1 LKPDGHKKRSLA
13 MPLTAIAVA
22 HDRARPASA
31 LLSLLRRL
39 QHGATDLLLHLAAA
53 ERERRERRQMAEL
66 CDATLRDL
74 GLTRADLWA
83 ELEKPVWR
91 R

>member
-1 LKPDGHKKRSLA
+1 MTQFAITPAA
-13 MPLTAIAVA
+13 MAAPYA
-22 HDRARPASA
+22 HARRPVVP
-31 LLSLLRRL
+31 LLRRL
-39 QHGATDLLLHLAAA
+39 RQGAIGLLLRLAAA

-74 GLTRADLWA
+74 GLSRADIWR
-83 ELEKPVWR
+83 ELDKPVWR

>member
-1 LKPDGHKKRSLA
+1 MTR
-13 MPLTAIAVA
+13 TAILAP
-22 HDRARPASA
+22 HRPARNA
-31 LLSLLRRL
+31 GISLLHRL
-39 QHGATDLLLHLAAA
+39 QQGAVDVLLRLAAA

-74 GLTRADLWA
+74 GLSRADIWG
-83 ELEKPVWR
+83 ELDKPVWR

>member
-1 LKPDGHKKRSLA
+1 MTRFATTPA
-13 MPLTAIAVA
+13 AIAA
-22 HDRARPASA
+22 PYTHTRTPAVP
-31 LLSLLRRL
+31 LLRRM
-39 QHGATDLLLHLAAA
+39 QQGATGLLLRLAAA

-74 GLTRADLWA
+74 GLSRADIWG
-83 ELEKPVWR
+83 ELDKPVWR

>member
-1 LKPDGHKKRSLA
+1 
-13 MPLTAIAVA
+13 MPQTAIVTPPS
-22 HDRARPASA
+22 RIGPASS
-31 LLSLLRRL
+31 SLLQRL
-39 QHGATDLLLHLAAA
+39 RQTAINLLLHLAAA

-74 GLTRADLWA
+74 GLSRADVWA
-83 ELEKPVWR
+83 ELSKPVWR

>member
-1 LKPDGHKKRSLA
+1 
-13 MPLTAIAVA
+13 MPQTAIAIPTA
-22 HDRARPASA
+22 TIKPASA
-31 LLSLLRRL
+31 SLLQRL
-39 QHGATDLLLHLAAA
+39 RQAALNLLLQLAAA

-74 GLTRADLWA
+74 GLSRADVSA

>member
-1 LKPDGHKKRSLA
+1 MTVSHA
-13 MPLTAIAVA
+13 HTAAFPLLHRLQQGATG
-22 HDRARPASA
+22 
-31 LLSLLRRL
+31 LLLR
-39 QHGATDLLLHLAAA
+39 LAAA

-74 GLTRADLWA
+74 GLSRADIWG
-83 ELEKPVWR
+83 ELDKPVWR

>member
-1 LKPDGHKKRSLA
+1 MSQTA
-13 MPLTAIAVA
+13 MTVSHTHTAAVPL
-22 HDRARPASA
+22 
-31 LLSLLRRL
+31 LQRL
-39 QHGATDLLLHLAAA
+39 QHGATHLLLRLAAA

-74 GLTRADLWA
+74 GLSRADICG
-83 ELEKPVWR
+83 ELDKPVWR

>member
-1 LKPDGHKKRSLA
+1 MTQTA
-13 MPLTAIAVA
+13 MIVSHTHTQARTTATPLLQ
-22 HDRARPASA
+22 R
-31 LLSLLRRL
+31 LSRGATHLLLR
-39 QHGATDLLLHLAAA
+39 LAAA

-74 GLTRADLWA
+74 GLSRADIWG
-83 ELEKPVWR
+83 ELDKPVWR

>member
-1 LKPDGHKKRSLA
+1 MTR
-13 MPLTAIAVA
+13 TAILATQSPV
-22 HDRARPASA
+22 RNTGNSP
-31 LLSLLRRL
+31 LQRL
-39 QHGATDLLLHLAAA
+39 QRAATDLLLRLAAA

-74 GLTRADLWA
+74 GLSRADIYG
-83 ELEKPVWR
+83 ELDKPVWR

>member
-1 LKPDGHKKRSLA
+1 MTRTA
-13 MPLTAIAVA
+13 MTVSHSHTAAF
-22 HDRARPASA
+22 P
-31 LLSLLRRL
+31 LLRRV
-39 QHGATDLLLHLAAA
+39 QQGAINLLLRLAAA

-74 GLTRADLWA
+74 GLSRADIYG
-83 ELEKPVWR
+83 ELDKPVWR

>member
-1 LKPDGHKKRSLA
+1 MTQFATTPA
-13 MPLTAIAVA
+13 AIAA
-22 HDRARPASA
+22 SYSHARTPAI
-31 LLSLLRRL
+31 SLLRRV
-39 QHGATDLLLHLAAA
+39 QQGATGLLLRLAAA

-74 GLTRADLWA
+74 GLSRADIWG
-83 ELEKPVWR
+83 ELDKPVWR

>member
-1 LKPDGHKKRSLA
+1 
-13 MPLTAIAVA
+13 MPQTAIAVPQSHVHTA
-22 HDRARPASA
+22 VVP
-31 LLSLLRRL
+31 LLQRLQQAAISLLLR
-39 QHGATDLLLHLAAA
+39 LAAA

-74 GLTRADLWA
+74 GLSRADIWG
-83 ELEKPVWR
+83 ELDKPAWR

>member
-1 LKPDGHKKRSLA
+1 MTRFATTP
-13 MPLTAIAVA
+13 TAIAAPYA
-22 HDRARPASA
+22 HVRRPAA
-31 LLSLLRRL
+31 PLLRRV
-39 QHGATDLLLHLAAA
+39 QQGVTGLLLRLAAA

-74 GLTRADLWA
+74 GLSRADIWG
-83 ELEKPVWR
+83 ELDKPVWR

>member
-1 LKPDGHKKRSLA
+1 MIRTA
-13 MPLTAIAVA
+13 MTVSHTHTAAVPLLQ
-22 HDRARPASA
+22 R
-31 LLSLLRRL
+31 LQRL
-39 QHGATDLLLHLAAA
+39 QHGAAHLLLRLAAA

-74 GLTRADLWA
+74 GLSRADIWG
-83 ELEKPVWR
+83 ELDKPVWR

>member
-1 LKPDGHKKRSLA
+1 MTR
-13 MPLTAIAVA
+13 TAILATQT
-22 HDRARPASA
+22 HARNSA
-31 LLSLLRRL
+31 LPLLRRL
-39 QHGATDLLLHLAAA
+39 RRGAVEIMLRLAAA

-74 GLTRADLWA
+74 GLSRADIYG
-83 ELEKPVWR
+83 ELDKPIWR

>member
-1 LKPDGHKKRSLA
+1 MTRFATTP
-13 MPLTAIAVA
+13 TAIAAPYAYV
-22 HDRARPASA
+22 RRPAVP
-31 LLSLLRRL
+31 LLRRL
-39 QHGATDLLLHLAAA
+39 QQSATGLLLRLAAA

-74 GLTRADLWA
+74 GLSRADICG
-83 ELEKPVWR
+83 ELDKPVWR

>member
-1 LKPDGHKKRSLA
+1 MTQIAITDPRAHSHN
-13 MPLTAIAVA
+13 LTAAT
-22 HDRARPASA
+22 P
-31 LLSLLRRL
+31 LLR
-39 QHGATDLLLHLAAA
+39 LAAA

-74 GLTRADLWA
+74 GLSRADIWA
-83 ELEKPVWR
+83 ELNKTDWR

>member
-1 LKPDGHKKRSLA
+1 MSQ
-13 MPLTAIAVA
+13 TAIAVA
-22 HDRARPASA
+22 QSRAHHTTVPLWQR
-31 LLSLLRRL
+31 LLLR
-39 QHGATDLLLHLAAA
+39 LAAA

-74 GLTRADLWA
+74 GLSRADIWG
-83 ELEKPVWR
+83 ELDKPLWR

>member
-1 LKPDGHKKRSLA
+1 
-13 MPLTAIAVA
+13 MPQTAISLPPATIK
-22 HDRARPASA
+22 PASVPLSQRLRQAA
-31 LLSLLRRL
+31 LN
-39 QHGATDLLLHLAAA
+39 LLLQLAAA

-74 GLTRADLWA
+74 GLSRADVSA